1 MTKIRCGSP
10 LCVHNYKTED
20 GFCDAEEINLSD
32 IMTTN
37 RNDEKEH
44 YHYCKA
50 YEEGEEAKR
59 IREIVKK
66 ALEGV

>member
-20 GFCDAEEINLSD
+20 GFCDAELVEISD
-32 IMTTN
+32 VMTTN
-37 RNDEKEH
+37 KYGEREH
-44 YHYCKA
+44 YHRCYM
-50 YEEGEEAKR
+50 YEEGEEAKK
-59 IREIVKK
+59 IQEIVKK